1 MQVNLKKASI
11 VFFII
16 CFAIQCYPQN
26 VKIRGKTHSSH
37 IGKAIGV
44 LAYSD
49 LVTYTRVREATDTI
63 DKDGY
68 FELQLQ
74 IDNTQPVQL
83 QIENLF
89 GKLYIQPN
97 YVYEITFPG
106 LDTTL
111 DIRGGTETTVDIG
124 IISGDT
130 TELNTLIIDFNKVYD
145 LVFRNVE
152 TQFLN
157 KNRIFQKLDTV
168 KMISNFRYKKNKN
181 AYFKTY
187 VEYNIAEL
195 NSNASRSKAFLSSNY
210 LLNKPVQSDQY
221 EYMAF
226 FNAFFKGYL
235 EGYSS
240 GKTNEN
246 IHHLI
251 NSTGQY
257 KDMKAFVK
265 NDPLL
270 ANDTLCELV
279 LIKSLWDYYFNP
291 QYDRAQVVAI
301 IEQFFEA
308 TKIPAHKKIAG
319 NILQTANQL
328 SVGSSAPLFS
338 ATDRNGKF
346 VNLSDLKKR
355 YVYLNFFST
364 KDIGSMKEMP
374 KLAELVK
381 KYSDKVIFI
390 SICTDDSLKTYK
402 NYLKANPKYNWT
414 ILFNNSMPKG
424 STARDLYN
432 VKGLPAF
439 FFINQFG
446 NLAQSPAK
454 SPTQGF
460 EFKLKALFK
469 PKKSDTKIGIR

>member
-1 MQVNLKKASI
+1 MRHNFKKILLLIFLISGI
-11 VFFII
+11 F
-16 CFAIQCYPQN
+16 CFSQN
-26 VKIRGKTHSSH
+26 VKIKGKAHPSH
-37 IGKAIGV
+37 KGKAISL

-63 DKDGY
+63 DKDGS

-74 IDNTQPVQL
+74 IDYTQPVQL
-83 QIENLF
+83 QIDNLL
-89 GKLYIQPN
+89 GKLYIQPD
-97 YVYEITFPG
+97 YVYAVTFPG
-106 LDTTL
+106 KDTTL
-111 DIRGGTETTVDIG
+111 DVRGETETNIDIG

-130 TELNTLIIDFNKVYD
+130 TELNTLVIDFNKVYNM
-145 LVFRNVE
+145 VFANASS
-152 TQFLN
+152 QFI
-157 KNRIFQKLDTV
+157 NRTRVFQKLDTV
-168 KMISNFRYKKNKN
+168 KLICSWRYRKNKN
-181 AYFKTY
+181 NYFKTY

-195 NSNASRSKAFLSSNY
+195 NSDASRSKTFLSSNF
-210 LLNKPVQSDQY
+210 LLNKPVQSAQY

-235 EGYSS
+235 EAYSS
-240 GKTNEN
+240 GKANEN

-251 NSTGQY
+251 NTTGQY
-257 KDMKAFVK
+257 KDLRAFVK
-265 NDPLL
+265 KDPLL

-279 LIKSLWDYYFNP
+279 IIKSLWDFYYNP
-291 QYDRAQVVAI
+291 QYDREQVLAV

-308 TKIPAHKKIAG
+308 TKIPENKKIAG
-319 NILQTANQL
+319 NILQIAYKL
-328 SVGSSAPLFS
+328 SVGSKAPVFS
-338 ATDRNGKF
+338 ASDRTGKAISLADF
-346 VNLSDLKKR
+346 NKR
-355 YVYLNFFST
+355 YVYINFFST

-374 KLAELVK
+374 KIAELVK
-381 KYSDKVIFI
+381 KYADKMVFI

-402 NYLKANPKYNWT
+402 NYLKTNPKYNWT
-414 ILFNNSMPKG
+414 ILFNNSLPKG
-424 STARDLYN
+424 NTAYDLYN

-460 EFKLKALFK
+460 EYKLKALFK

>member
-1 MQVNLKKASI
+1 MFLLGGI
-11 VFFII
+11 F
-16 CFAIQCYPQN
+16 CFSQN
-26 VKIRGKTHSSH
+26 VKIRGKAHSSH
-37 IGKAIGV
+37 KGKAISL

-49 LVTYTRVREATDTI
+49 LITYTRVREATDTI
-63 DKDGY
+63 GDDGY

-74 IDNTQPVQL
+74 VDNTQPVQL
-83 QIENLF
+83 QIDNLF

-97 YVYEITFPG
+97 YVYGVTYPG
-106 LDTTL
+106 LDSTL
-111 DIRGGTETTVDIG
+111 DIRGGTETSIDIG

-130 TELNTLIIDFNKVYD
+130 TELNTLIIDFNKVYN
-145 LVFRNVE
+145 LVFKNAE

-157 KNRIFQKLDTV
+157 RTRIFQKLDTV
-168 KMISNFRYKKNKN
+168 KMISSFRYKKNKN
-181 AYFKTY
+181 AYFKSY
-187 VEYNIAEL
+187 IEYNIAEL

-210 LLNKPVQSDQY
+210 LLNKPVQSEQY
-221 EYMAF
+221 EYMTF

-235 EGYSS
+235 EAYST
-240 GKTNEN
+240 GKAGEN

-251 NSTGQY
+251 NTTGQY
-257 KDMKAFVK
+257 KDIKAFVK

-279 LIKSLWDYYFNP
+279 LIKTFWDCYFSP
-291 QYDRAQVVAI
+291 QYDRGQVVAI
-301 IEQFFEA
+301 VEQFFEA

-319 NILQTANQL
+319 NILQIANQL
-328 SVGSSAPLFS
+328 SVGSTAPVFS
-338 ATDRNGKF
+338 ATDRAGKMF
-346 VNLSDLKKR
+346 NLSDIKKR
-355 YVYLNFFST
+355 YIYLNFFST

-381 KYSDKVIFI
+381 KYGDKVVFI

-414 ILFNNSMPKG
+414 ILFNNSVPKG